1 MQTTRRDLFM
11 SGLAT
16 AAVAALP
23 ASAAVTKRTH
33 KSLSSAE
40 LEANYA
46 KCDAEMAKPVF
57 KRELFPDP
65 VIIDTI
71 ELLHYKKS
79 WLCRVRSKDGAE
91 GISISNAQ
99 QMASLYP
106 IFMDRVAP
114 FFLGEDARDL
124 ERLLDL
130 SMVYQSNYKATGLAV
145 FVPLATVEFAILDMF
160 GKMSKRPIGLLI
172 SDKIYNPK
180 IAVYQA
186 NGERYISPEETI
198 AHLQRDVAI
207 SKAKA
212 IKFKLGGRMSHV
224 ETPPDRS
231 ARLIPMVRKTFGD
244 QMVISADSNGSYD
257 VAEAIRIGRIMQE
270 YKYAFYEEPVPF
282 DNYDG
287 LQQVADALEIPI
299 ALGEQEPSTWNF
311 RHVLAHNAVGI
322 VQQDMFYFGG
332 MVRCMKVARMAAALN
347 KQCIPH
353 ISSTGLGYLYM
364 MHFVS
369 AITNSGPYHEFKEF
383 NNDLPYKCSTSTLRS
398 DDNGVIT
405 VPTDPGVGVE
415 IDPDYIKKHEVMKV
429 IKPANFKD
437 AE

>member
-1 MQTTRRDLFM
+1 MQATRRELFK
-11 SGLAT
+11 SSFAT
-16 AAVAALP
+16 AA
-23 ASAAVTKRTH
+23 AAVLPNSIPRNHHHPVTPT
-33 KSLSSAE
+33 E
-40 LEANYA
+40 LAANFA
-46 KCDAEMAKPVF
+46 KCDAAAALPVF

-65 VIIDTI
+65 VIIDSI

-91 GISISNAQ
+91 GISISNSQ
-99 QMASLYP
+99 QMASLWP
-106 IFMDRVAP
+106 IFMDRIAP
-114 FFLGEDARDL
+114 FFLQQDARDL
-124 ERLLDL
+124 ERNLDL
-130 SMVYQSNYKATGLAV
+130 CMVFQSNYKATGLAV
-145 FVPLATVEFAILDMF
+145 FVPLATLEFAILDLF

-180 IAVYQA
+180 ITVYQA

-207 SKAKA
+207 SHAKA

-244 QMVISADSNGSYD
+244 QMVITADANGSY
-257 VAEAIRIGRIMQE
+257 APEEAIRIGKIMQE

-287 LQQVADALEIPI
+287 LQQVADALDIPI

-311 RHVLAHNAVGI
+311 RHVLANNAVGI

-332 MVRCMKVARMAAALN
+332 MVRCMKVARMAAALG

-369 AITNSGPYHEFKEF
+369 AIPNSGPYHEFKEF
-383 NNDLPYKCSTSTLRS
+383 NNDLPYACATSTLRS

-405 VPTDPGVGVE
+405 VPTSPGVGVD
-415 IDPDYIKKHEVMKV
+415 IDPAYIAKHEVMKV
-429 IKPANFKD
+429 TRPANFKD

>member
-1 MQTTRRDLFM
+1 MQTTRRDLFK

-23 ASAAVTKRTH
+23 ASAAVTKHTH
-33 KSLSSAE
+33 KSLSPAE

-130 SMVYQSNYKATGLAV
+130 SMVFQSNYKATGLAV

-270 YKYAFYEEPVPF
+270 YKYTFYEEPVPF

-287 LQQVADALEIPI
+287 LQQVADALDIPI

-383 NNDLPYKCSTSTLRS
+383 NNDLPYKCATSTLRS